1 MDKWEY
7 IKRISEAS
15 DHYGDKLL
23 DLMDKC
29 GAYNLRE
36 VSEDTAKAY
45 YEQLKMT
52 HCCPLLCTQLQQI
65 MWITQR
71 EGERNEEETQRPGSP
86 AESSHW

>member
-36 VSEDTAKAY
+36 VSEDAAKAY
-45 YEQLKMT
+45 YEQLKNDT
-52 HCCPLLCTQLQQI
+52 LLPSVMHT
-65 MWITQR
+65 TAADNVDNSAGR
-71 EGERNEEETQRPGSP
+71 RKK
-86 AESSHW
+86 

>member
-29 GAYNLRE
+29 CAYNLGKSQR
-36 VSEDTAKAY
+36 TPPR
-45 YEQLKMT
+45 
-52 HCCPLLCTQLQQI
+52 HI
-65 MWITQR
+65 M
-71 EGERNEEETQRPGSP
+71 NS
-86 AESSHW
+86 

>member
-7 IKRISEAS
+7 IKRISEES

-36 VSEDTAKAY
+36 VSEDAAKTY
-45 YEQLKMT
+45 YERLKK
-52 HCCPLLCTQLQQI
+52 
-65 MWITQR
+65 
-71 EGERNEEETQRPGSP
+71 
-86 AESSHW
+86 